1 MLFPSTTLP
10 VGQALNF
17 LALALRPVFCAIW
30 SSYLR
35 FHLGVFLR
43 LSSIDFDRVTDFFWG
58 AFIWV
63 FVWVFLGSHWPFHR
77 VFSSAV
83 IDVRALSSGFLRLRP
98 FSAVITWIR
107 DFSRASIGFSWMKLF
122 FFRFFFAFH
131 GFFHQFP
138 WAIMEISSILYRF
151 FFWMFT
157 AFLTRFC
164 RISVEFYR
172 VFLDVTLLLTAFFS
186 IFLGIVGYNWLFLW
200 HWNYFLRIIP
210 F

>member
-122 FFRFFFAFH
+122 FFVFFLLFMD
-131 GFFHQFP
+131 FFTSFLGLSWKFPQFF
-138 WAIMEISSILYRF
+138 IG

-164 RISVEFYR
+164 RIFVEFYR